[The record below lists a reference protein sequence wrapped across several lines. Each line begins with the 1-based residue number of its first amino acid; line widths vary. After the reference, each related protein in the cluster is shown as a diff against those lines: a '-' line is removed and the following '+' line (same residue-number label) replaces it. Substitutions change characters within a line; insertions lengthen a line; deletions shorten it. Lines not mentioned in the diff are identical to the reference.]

1 MNAGKV
7 NEVEV
12 EAGLGPSCDNEQ
24 GNKGQRDRAVPKKA
38 SNNYNEKEV
47 EAMEKLLVVGVL
59 HLSHSAKLFGPQRN
73 QKAAFQD
80 QSTLG
85 QLLFLSQKGTDLI
98 GLFRLAYLQ

>member
-1 MNAGKV
+1 MDAG
-7 NEVEV
+7 EVDKMEIK
-12 EAGLGPSCDNEQ
+12 AGLSSGGYHQERDKS
-24 GNKGQRDRAVPKKA
+24 QRYRAIPKKA
-38 SNNYNEKEV
+38 ADHQYEKKV
-47 EAMEKLLVVGVL
+47 ETMEELLVVGVL

-85 QLLFLSQKGTDLI
+85 QLLFLSQQGADLI

>member
-1 MNAGKV
+1 
-7 NEVEV
+7 
-12 EAGLGPSCDNEQ
+12 
-24 GNKGQRDRAVPKKA
+24 
-38 SNNYNEKEV
+38 
-47 EAMEKLLVVGVL
+47 MEKLLVVGVL